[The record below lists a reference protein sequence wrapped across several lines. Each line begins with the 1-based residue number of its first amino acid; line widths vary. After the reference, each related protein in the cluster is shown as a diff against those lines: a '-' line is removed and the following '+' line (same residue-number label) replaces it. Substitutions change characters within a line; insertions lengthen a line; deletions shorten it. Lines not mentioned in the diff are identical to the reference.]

1 MSDLPTPDERH
12 LLRVSD
18 ADREQVT
25 EKLREAAGQG
35 RITFDELDTRLDET
49 YAAKTYAELAA
60 ITRDLPVEASATL
73 PVSGSGPFPVERV
86 GGTPGRRFSL
96 AIMSGARRNG
106 AWVVPSVYT
115 AVAFLGGVDIDLRDA
130 RFSER
135 EVRIRAFT
143 LLGGVHILVPEDIE
157 VDVAGIGIMGEFEH
171 RETGSGVQNAPR
183 LRVTGLAI
191 MGGVTVKRKRKRQR
205 PKLERGRGSEG

>member
-1 MSDLPTPDERH
+1 
-12 LLRVSD
+12 
-18 ADREQVT
+18 
-25 EKLREAAGQG
+25 
-35 RITFDELDTRLDET
+35 
-49 YAAKTYAELAA
+49 
-60 ITRDLPVEASATL
+60 
-73 PVSGSGPFPVERV
+73 
-86 GGTPGRRFSL
+86 
-96 AIMSGARRNG
+96 MSGARRNG

-171 RETGSGVQNAPR
+171 RETGSDRQTQAQETTPKARKGQGFRRVGVIEAW
-183 LRVTGLAI
+183 LKKGLPSPGCNVVIGDTNLVLA
-191 MGGVTVKRKRKRQR
+191 R
-205 PKLERGRGSEG
+205 